1 VSELTAGTAVAGYR
15 IESVIGHGSS
25 GSVYAARETVLDRRV
40 ALKVLLPELASDPRF
55 RERFLRESR
64 LAAGLEHPSIIPIY
78 AAGESDGLVYLAM
91 RLVEGGDLRDLVDRE
106 GVLDLDR
113 ALVIIGQ
120 VAEALD
126 AAHRRGLVHRDVKPG
141 NILVDESGRAFLCD
155 FGLARHAATV
165 DSLTRDSPFAGTI
178 EYIAPE
184 QINGEEIDGR
194 VDVYA
199 LGCVLFESLTGV
211 PPFRRSSEVATVL
224 AHLNE
229 QPPSVTDLG
238 EGLPVELDTV
248 IRRAL
253 AKSPDDRY
261 EGALDL
267 VEDARRAAGTGAAP
281 ALSRPAQLRTF
292 LIADVRG
299 YTSYT
304 AEHGDEAGAE
314 LASTFAR
321 LARDVV
327 SRRDGRLVE
336 LRGDEALAAFESAR
350 LALQAAV
357 ELQAKVAEEALPRGV
372 GVGLDAGEAV
382 PVGRGFRGAA
392 LNTAARLCAR
402 ARPGEIL
409 ATEEVVHLAGTVGG
423 VSFGLRRPERLK
435 GLAKPITAVEVHPA
449 GRARQRQLLRR
460 VSTRTRATSR
470 RARAIGGAA
479 LVALVAGAAAL
490 VVLLGGGGAALAA
503 NSLGIFAADSGKV
516 QTTIHPAPEI
526 FGFINDGDG
535 FWGIGAG
542 GRVLQ
547 RIDGRSHT
555 LGRQFALPVSPWG
568 FASKTAFGS
577 LWATDPHEAALL
589 RIDPRYGRVAD
600 TIPLPPGRQADGP
613 ENAQGV
619 EVTDDAVWVA
629 YGYPKRIARYDPKSG
644 HIVSRQLG
652 NGAFYNALVA
662 AGGDLVW
669 VIDTEGRRLLR
680 LDPRDGSVVAAGRLH
695 PGSVT
700 DARVFDGFLWVA
712 MQGDEGVWQID
723 RSGAVVGKV
732 ATGRVPYQLA
742 TGAGAVWVANANSG
756 TVTRIDPSTTRT
768 TTFRTEHRPI
778 GVGVIRNDV
787 WVFVGL
793 GAADARARIE
803 GGNVVHQA
811 AVGNPYSGTD
821 PATFNGLGSWILQ
834 YATGSRLMEYRPAPD
849 GRARIV
855 PELSAGAPRV
865 RDGGRVWVF
874 RVRPGFRFSPPSG
887 EPVTAETVRYSL
899 ERALSPTLSNPYPG
913 QALLGDLVGLQD
925 YLNGKTPH
933 IRGLTAQGDEL
944 RIRLD
949 APSWTLPA
957 RLAMPGFAVVP
968 LGTPVA
974 PDGLEEPI
982 PSAGPYYIDYS
993 LPDFQLVLK
1002 KNPNY
1007 GGSRPQHADGLI
1019 VTTSLNAGEAGELVA
1034 QGKADYMFDDTDAP
1048 ALARGGLYEKR
1059 YGKHGPSQRYFRIP
1073 ANRTYFLL
1081 FNTLEGP
1088 FANPRI
1094 RRAAALA
1101 LDRRALTDAAG
1112 EVPRGLLLPA
1122 GIPGYG
1128 PRDVFDTAPDLARA
1142 RALLGDRRVRV
1153 LVVGDAVSPE
1163 AGRFLDEIRRDLGR
1177 VGIDVE
1183 TRLDVD
1189 PAALARR
1196 GRPHVDGL
1204 VSGWVADYPDAASY
1218 FSDVLN
1224 AGKDGY
1230 FPRWFQDRRWLD
1242 RIEAAGRL
1250 RGTARAA
1257 AYRNLDLALA
1267 RGPLPLAA
1275 FAGFESSPQLFSA
1288 RVRCRTF
1295 LPFFGGLVDPTSL
1308 CVS

>member
-1 VSELTAGTAVAGYR
+1 VSDLTAGAAVAGYR
-15 IESVIGHGSS
+15 IESLIGHGSS
-25 GSVYAARETVLDRRV
+25 GSVFAALEAVLDRRV

-55 RERFLRESR
+55 RDRFLKESR
-64 LAAGLEHPSIIPIY
+64 VAAGLEHPSIIPIY
-78 AAGESDGLVYLAM
+78 AAGESDGFVYLAM
-91 RLVEGGDLRDLVDRE
+91 RLVEGGDLRNLVDRE

-113 ALVIIGQ
+113 ALAIIGQ

-194 VDVYA
+194 ADVYA
-199 LGCVLFESLTGV
+199 LGCVLFESLTGA

-229 QPPSVTDLG
+229 QPPSVTEIGHAL
-238 EGLPVELDTV
+238 ELDAV

-261 EGALDL
+261 DSALDL
-267 VEDARRAAGTGAAP
+267 VEDARMAAGTGGATP
-281 ALSRPAQLRTF
+281 VSMRRPQLRTF

-304 AEHGDEAGAE
+304 AEHGDEAGAA

-327 SRRDGRLVE
+327 SRREGRLVE
-336 LRGDEALAAFESAR
+336 LRGDEALVAFESAR

-357 ELQAKVAEEALPRGV
+357 ELQEKVADEALPRGV

-409 ATEEVVHLAGTVGG
+409 ATEEVVHLAGTVTG

-435 GLAKPITAVEVHPA
+435 GLAKPVTAIEIHPA
-449 GRARQRQLLRR
+449 GQARRRQLVRR
-460 VSTRTRATSR
+460 VSTRTRASSG
-470 RARAIGGAA
+470 RARAVAGGA
-479 LVALVAGAAAL
+479 LVAAVAGAAAL
-490 VVLLGGGGAALAA
+490 VVLLGGGGGPALAA
-503 NSLGIFAADSGKV
+503 NSLGILAADSGKV
-516 QTTIHPAPEI
+516 NTSIHPAPEI

-547 RIDGRSHT
+547 RIDGRTHT
-555 LGRQFALPVSPWG
+555 LGRQFALPFSPWG
-568 FASKTAFGS
+568 FASRTAFGS
-577 LWATDPHEAALL
+577 VWATDPHEAVLL

-600 TIPLPPGRQADGP
+600 RIRLPRGRQANGP

-619 EVTDDAVWVA
+619 EATDDAVWVA
-629 YGYPKRIARYDPKSG
+629 YGYPKRIARYAPKT
-644 HIVSRQLG
+644 HRVVSRQLG
-652 NGAFYNALVA
+652 KGAFYNALVA
-662 AGGDLVW
+662 AEGDLVW
-669 VIDTEGRRLLR
+669 VIDKDGRRLLR
-680 LDPRDGSVVAAGRLH
+680 LDARDGSVVATGRLH

-712 MQGDEGVWQID
+712 MQGDGGVWQVD
-723 RSGAVVGKV
+723 RTGAVVGKI
-732 ATGRVPYQLA
+732 ATGHVPYALA

-756 TVTRIDPSTTRT
+756 TVSRIDPTTMRT
-768 TTFRTEHRPI
+768 KTFRTEHRPV
-778 GVGVIRNDV
+778 GVGVTGNDV

-793 GAADARARIE
+793 GANDARTRI
-803 GGNVVHQA
+803 GGSNVVHQA
-811 AVGNPYSGTD
+811 AVGNPYFGTD

-834 YATGSRLMEYRPAPD
+834 YATGARLTEYRPASN
-849 GRARIV
+849 GTARIV
-855 PELSAGAPRV
+855 PELAAGAPRV
-865 RDGGRVWVF
+865 RDGGRLWVF

-899 ERALSPTLSNPYPG
+899 ERALSPRLSNPYPG
-913 QALLGDLVGLQD
+913 QSLLGDLDGLQD
-925 YLNGKTPH
+925 YLAGKSPH
-933 IRGLTAQGDEL
+933 ISGLAAKGDEL
-944 RIRLD
+944 RIRLI

-968 LGTPVA
+968 AGTPVA

-1002 KNPNY
+1002 RNPNY

-1019 VTTSLNAGEAGELVA
+1019 VTTSLSAGQASELVA
-1034 QGKADYMFDDTDAP
+1034 EGKADYMFDDTEAP
-1048 ALARGGLYEKR
+1048 ALARGGLYARR
-1059 YGKHGPSQRYFRIP
+1059 YGKLGPSQRYFRIA
-1073 ANRTYFLL
+1073 ANGTYFLL
-1081 FNTLEGP
+1081 FNMREGP
-1088 FANPRI
+1088 FANPRV
-1094 RRAAALA
+1094 RRAATLA
-1101 LDRRALTDAAG
+1101 LDRRALANAMGDA
-1112 EVPRGLLLPA
+1112 PRGLLLPA
-1122 GIPGYG
+1122 GIPGYA
-1128 PRDVFDTAPDLARA
+1128 PRDVFGPGPDLVRA
-1142 RALLGDRRVRV
+1142 RTLLRHRRVRV
-1153 LVVGDAVSPE
+1153 LVIGDASSPE
-1163 AGRFLDEIRRDLGR
+1163 TEPFLDEIRRDLGR
-1177 VGIDVE
+1177 AGIDVE

-1189 PAALARR
+1189 PQALARR
-1196 GRPHVDGL
+1196 GRPHVDAL
-1204 VSGWVADYPDAASY
+1204 LSGWIADYPDPASY
-1218 FSDVLN
+1218 FKDVLTP
-1224 AGKDGY
+1224 GKDGFY
-1230 FPRWFQDRRWLD
+1230 PAWFRDRHWLN
-1242 RIEAAGRL
+1242 RIEASGRL
-1250 RGTARAA
+1250 RGAARAG
-1257 AYRNLDLALA
+1257 AYRGLDRALA
-1267 RGPLPLAA
+1267 RGPLPIAA

-1288 RVRCRTF
+1288 RVGCRTF